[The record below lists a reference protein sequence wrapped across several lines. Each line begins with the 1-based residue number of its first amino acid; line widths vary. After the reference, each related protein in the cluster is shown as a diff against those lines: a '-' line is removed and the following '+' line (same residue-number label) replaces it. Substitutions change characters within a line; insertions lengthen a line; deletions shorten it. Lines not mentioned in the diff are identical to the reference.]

1 MTRSRT
7 IPSSAAATLLALA
20 AALLAACGP
29 PAAAPA
35 ASTVEPGGPPAGARL
50 LFTWEGLVDGRDLLK
65 FRGDR
70 CLVEHERDRDI
81 QAMRFRSYHPLDP
94 WVFPVIV
101 VRETGRGKLEVIRQG
116 DRWNAFTLVVRV
128 DDLATGGAGRFWFS
142 AYQGKRERGEAP
154 VLSVYA
160 EVDDEARLE
169 IVGAMLRARPEGGAG
184 VRDLKYMFR
193 DATGLDPGGAYRL
206 QQVQGRGEAVLAGD
220 GSAGDP
226 YRIVVRDKAA
236 GSSLYVLELYPTRGE

>member
-1 MTRSRT
+1 MTQT
-7 IPSSAAATLLALA
+7 SSSPNLVAG
-20 AALLAACGP
+20 AALVLTAMWLAACGQP
-29 PAAAPA
+29 PAAPA
-35 ASTVEPGGPPAGARL
+35 TRTAESGEPPAGARL

-70 CLVEHERDRDI
+70 CLVEHERDRAI
-81 QAMRFRSYHPLDP
+81 QAMRFQSFHPLDP
-94 WVFPVIV
+94 WVFPVII
-101 VRETGRGKLEVIRQG
+101 VREAGRGKVEVIRQG

-128 DDLATGGAGRFWFS
+128 DDLATGGTGRFRFS
-142 AYQGKRERGEAP
+142 AYQGKRERGVPP
-154 VLSVYA
+154 VLSIYA
-160 EVDDEARLE
+160 EVDDEVRLE

-193 DATGLDPGGAYRL
+193 DATGLEPGGAYRL
-206 QQVQGRGEAVLAGD
+206 QQIHGRGEAALAGD

-226 YRIVVRDKAA
+226 YRITIHDKAA

>member
-1 MTRSRT
+1 MTRSLFFQ
-7 IPSSAAATLLALA
+7 SVAAVALLAPA
-20 AALLAACGP
+20 VALLAACGP
-29 PAAAPA
+29 PTVAPA
-35 ASTVEPGGPPAGARL
+35 ARTAEPDGPPAGARL

-81 QAMRFRSYHPLDP
+81 QAMRFQSFHPLDP

-128 DDLATGGAGRFWFS
+128 DDLATGGAGRFRFS
-142 AYQGKRERGEAP
+142 AYQGKRERGVPP

-169 IVGAMLRARPEGGAG
+169 IDGATLRARPEGGAG

-193 DATGLDPGGAYRL
+193 DPAGLEPGGAYRL
-206 QQVQGRGEAVLAGD
+206 QQVQGRGEAALAGD
-220 GSAGDP
+220 GSAGNP
-226 YRIVVRDKAA
+226 YRIVIRDKAA
-236 GSSLYVLELYPTRGE
+236 GSSLYVLELHLTRGE